1 MLAQK
6 PKYNMNF
13 TVGSLLIYPSIEF
26 ISLYLKHQDWVTARK
41 EALELN
47 ITQSDK
53 SSSATRILGEIRS
66 RLVLLSDAQLEFF
79 NTANLQDK
87 LYLLILA
94 LSKKYR
100 LIYDFLIHLHQAY
113 REEKIINFTKR
124 NFDIFFNDKTIY
136 YPELI
141 SLEAARLLKFRRYT
155 FKSLQEA
162 RILDENFDVLPV
174 SFSKDLIKII
184 IDSDKRDLL
193 IFPRIN

>member
-1 MLAQK
+1 MLSQK

-26 ISLYLKHQDWVTARK
+26 ISLYLKYRDWIRARK

-53 SSSATRILGEIRS
+53 TSSASRILTEIKS

-141 SLEAARLLKFRRYT
+141 SIEAARLLKFRRYT

-162 RILDENFDVLPV
+162 RILDENSNVLGAYL
-174 SFSKDLIKII
+174 SKDFINII
-184 IDSDKRDLL
+184 AAEDKQDLL
-193 IFPRIN
+193 ILPRIN